1 MASVGDGFFR
11 EVHVGRQGSSE
22 RGGRLLT
29 TVWLVAACTAFV
41 GWLILH
47 GGRADQTW
55 AESLVSALNMPFSF
69 SVVSVVL
76 LSLTATALARRKRAL
91 HT

>member
-1 MASVGDGFFR
+1 M
-11 EVHVGRQGSSE
+11 GRQGSSE

-55 AESLVSALNMPFSF
+55 AESFVSALNMPFSF
-69 SVVSVVL
+69 SVVSVAL
-76 LSLTATALARRKRAL
+76 LSLTATATRAP
-91 HT
+91 